1 MVLGVRK
8 KRSSTRPKLP
18 TTGAILAVVISAFQC
33 QNAFAPR
40 TNYQRRTVIAAALGS
55 LSSDG
60 TWHGEPMSGATILR
74 RTPVGRRRGRGDEYV
89 LPVDVDDGPRQELLP
104 PLKWQLQPAGK
115 RFAHPA
121 EVIFARLLTFYGIR
135 WAYEPTTFAVRWAS
149 DGRPQEFVTPDFF
162 LPDYQVY
169 VELTT
174 MRQRLVTRKNRKFRL
189 LREQYPNIS
198 VRILYLRDFERLR
211 ETIGQGRAERE
222 ARIVGTLFEQHDV
235 EARIAEVA
243 SHLAREWQGRILA
256 NDGRRPL
263 LLGLGMGAEYF
274 LASLGQSLREL
285 GVAVDLDQIELTSIA
300 DEETDSRVRVSRSP
314 VSSPHGRPV
323 VIVQEV
329 LSTGLSAAFLEAW
342 LRRHGAISVEI
353 CALLDR
359 RAARILDV
367 PLTCHCFDAP
377 DVPLAGFGLAR
388 WREYRDLPFIAEIA
402 AS

>member
-1 MVLGVRK
+1 V
-8 KRSSTRPKLP
+8 
-18 TTGAILAVVISAFQC
+18 
-33 QNAFAPR
+33 AP
-40 TNYQRRTVIAAALGS
+40 LGS
-55 LSSDG
+55 VSRDG

-74 RTPVGRRRGRGDEYV
+74 RSPVGRRRNRGDDV
-89 LPVDVDDGPRQELLP
+89 LPVDSEEGGLRQELLP

-149 DGRPQEFVTPDFF
+149 DGQPQEFVTPDFF

-211 ETIGQGRAERE
+211 ETIGQGRTERE
-222 ARIVGTLFEQHDV
+222 AHIVGTVFEQHDV
-235 EARIAEVA
+235 AARITEVA
-243 SHLAREWQGRILA
+243 SHLAHAWQDRMPA
-256 NDGRRPL
+256 SDGRRPL
-263 LLGLGMGAEYF
+263 LLGLGRGAEHF
-274 LASLGQSLREL
+274 LASLGDNLRAL
-285 GVAVDLDQIELTSIA
+285 GVAVDLDQIELTAIA
-300 DEETDSRVRVSRSP
+300 DEETDSRVRVSRAP
-314 VSSPHGRPV
+314 VAPLQGRSV
-323 VIVQEV
+323 LIVQEV

-342 LRRHGAISVEI
+342 LHRHGAGVVEV

-359 RAARILDV
+359 RAARILEV

-402 AS
+402 HS